1 MLGLSDDDDDDEDD
15 VDVLAQDDLSSET
28 SSSPEIDNEPE
39 QEMANEN
46 NDKEPMDQI
55 EEIIPTHHPNDIL
68 HGQEDH
74 DQEDEIVVNELTHDE
89 KVDKLEDTIKIL
101 QQQMAEGNDH
111 IEYELK
117 MRKKEE
123 KALRYVQ
130 QWIKACDVKMGTS

>member
-1 MLGLSDDDDDDEDD
+1 MLGLSDDDDDDDD
-15 VDVLAQDDLSSET
+15 VLLQDDLSSET
-28 SSSPEIDNEPE
+28 SSSPEIDNVPEP
-39 QEMANEN
+39 ANKN
-46 NDKEPMDQI
+46 SDNEPIDQI

-68 HGQEDH
+68 HGQDH

-130 QWIKACDVKMGTS
+130 QWVKACDVKMGSS

>member
-1 MLGLSDDDDDDEDD
+1 
-15 VDVLAQDDLSSET
+15 
-28 SSSPEIDNEPE
+28 
-39 QEMANEN
+39 MANEN
-46 NDKEPMDQI
+46 NDKDPLDQI

-123 KALRYVQ
+123 KALSPHR
-130 QWIKACDVKMGTS
+130 KAFKPPRKVSKTPDKREKEHKPYKTTTPEKQTKTSKPGTPEKKIRT